1 MFGAD
6 RAKANTSKS
15 GRRKRMRE
23 SESRERERERER
35 EIWKMCFGF
44 GERGV
49 GPKVFFPPVKIQ
61 VKLYPTN
68 IKIKIG
74 WISEQC
80 VF

>member
-23 SESRERERERER
+23 SESKEREREKDLKNVFWFWR
-35 EIWKMCFGF
+35 
-44 GERGV
+44 ERGV

-74 WISEQC
+74 WIIDR
-80 VF
+80 

>member
-23 SESRERERERER
+23 SESKEREREKDLKNVFWFWRER
-35 EIWKMCFGF
+35 V
-44 GERGV
+44 V

-74 WISEQC
+74 WISDRLC
-80 VF
+80 DF

>member
-23 SESRERERERER
+23 SESRERERDLKNVFWFWR
-35 EIWKMCFGF
+35 
-44 GERGV
+44 ERGV

-74 WISEQC
+74 WISDR
-80 VF
+80 

>member
-6 RAKANTSKS
+6 KAKANTSKS

-23 SESRERERERER
+23 SESRERDRDLKIVFWFWR
-35 EIWKMCFGF
+35 
-44 GERGV
+44 ERGV

-74 WISEQC
+74 WISDR
-80 VF
+80 

>member
-23 SESRERERERER
+23 SESKEREREKDLKNVFWFWR
-35 EIWKMCFGF
+35 
-44 GERGV
+44 ERGV

-74 WISEQC
+74 WISDR
-80 VF
+80 